1 MVFVYPYNNRTDQH
15 FEILQS
21 IALVKAVYPN
31 AVIYTVGK
39 EVSGI
44 LCLPLS
50 QFNNIRGCDVT
61 NKILHFARTIGG
73 DFIYMNKDFY
83 ITKDWQY
90 YVSIHCGPIVI
101 NPSHATHT
109 NIAQK
114 NTLDFLNHN
123 NFTAYNFETHT
134 PALFNSQKLLD
145 LFDYINWQNDN
156 HFIKSLYCNV
166 YQVPSKEGVNVKVS
180 VPSIDK
186 AKELILLN
194 GCFSTGD
201 NFWTQLTLSWF
212 KSLI

>member
-21 IALVKAVYPN
+21 IALVKAVYPD

-39 EVSGI
+39 QVPGI

-83 ITKDWQY
+83 ITKDWQNDKAIY
-90 YVSIHCGPIVI
+90 CGHITVRKDHP
-101 NPSHATHT
+101 PTST
-109 NIAQK
+109 IAQN
-114 NTLDFLNHN
+114 NTLSFLKYHN
-123 NFTAYNFETHT
+123 YTAYNFETHT

-145 LFDYINWQNDN
+145 LFDNINWQNDN
-156 HFIKSLYCNV
+156 HFIKSLYCNYYAV
-166 YQVPSKEGVNVKVS
+166 EKKAGINSKVS
-180 VPSIDK
+180 SPSVEK
-186 AKELILLN
+186 ALEFIKIN

-201 NFWTQLTLSWF
+201 NFWNQMTLSWF
-212 KSLI
+212 KKYF